1 MTYGADS
8 VQSETR
14 VAIWQ
19 DPRDRVCIAVGDGQ
33 PLSLDRDSARI
44 LPEIIL
50 GAADAA
56 VDAVENGNVT
66 VATLWQEGPALRV
79 GINTRERYTNRRTGA
94 EGPRAPLV
102 ELSVRGVELSMH
114 AADAAATAHRLGRYA
129 VRPYVRKTHDHD
141 GV

>member
-8 VQSETR
+8 VHSDKA

-50 GAADAA
+50 KAASR
-56 VDAVENGNVT
+56 AVEAVESGRVT
-66 VATLWQEGPALRV
+66 VETLWQEGSFRV
-79 GINTRERYTNRRTGA
+79 GIDTRGRYTNRRTGKP
-94 EGPRAPLV
+94 GPRVPLV
-102 ELSVRGVELSMH
+102 EIAIRGAGVSLH
-114 AADAAATAHRLGRYA
+114 PADASATAHRLGRYA
-129 VRPYVRKTHDHD
+129 VRPYVRKTHEHD